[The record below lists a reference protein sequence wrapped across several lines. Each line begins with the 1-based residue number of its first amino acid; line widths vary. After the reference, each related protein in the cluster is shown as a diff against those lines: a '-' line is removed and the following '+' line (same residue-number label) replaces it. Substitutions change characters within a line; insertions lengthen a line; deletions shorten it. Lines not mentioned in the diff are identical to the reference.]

1 MASAGECTSFV
12 YNYVTTIFTIPL
24 STRTFQSTKRH
35 FNQLAILNST
45 LEHCWFI
52 KNLFQHSLLSKM
64 NYQGIVLTLLY
75 SGSHGAENM
84 MTAVAEIR
92 MGLGIIRPTHRH
104 AYRER
109 HADISA
115 MLS

>member
-1 MASAGECTSFV
+1 
-12 YNYVTTIFTIPL
+12 
-24 STRTFQSTKRH
+24 
-35 FNQLAILNST
+35 
-45 LEHCWFI
+45 
-52 KNLFQHSLLSKM
+52 M